1 MAPLIVMLVIW
12 LTTRV
17 IGFAGW
23 WAQANSWRGALR
35 AALAGMFL
43 FTAVSHFHPRTR
55 ADLIQMV
62 PPGLPE
68 PALLVTATGVL
79 ELAGAAGLL
88 VPSITRAA
96 AFGLIGLLAAMLP
109 ANVHAAQQGLIVA
122 GRPAS
127 PHLAPATAAVL
138 DVGAVVDNSA
148 NEKPCRSGGGCA
160 MRVASSRRG

>member
-1 MAPLIVMLVIW
+1 MAPLIVMFVIW
-12 LTTRV
+12 LTTRA

-35 AALAGMFL
+35 TALAGMFL

-62 PPGLPE
+62 PPGLPQ

-88 VPSITRAA
+88 VPPIARAA

-127 PHLAPATAAVL
+127 PLIWRLPLQLFWMWALWWTTRGH
-138 DVGAVVDNSA
+138 
-148 NEKPCRSGGGCA
+148 E
-160 MRVASSRRG
+160 RRRPLHVRER